1 MNETLIMLNVMMVV
15 INVAAAVASVTFA
28 IRSALVMRR
37 AERQRR
43 MLWERK

>member
-1 MNETLIMLNVMMVV
+1 MNETLIVLNVMMVV
-15 INVAAAVASVTFA
+15 INVAAAAASVTFA

-43 MLWERK
+43 MLWGRK